1 MVEHSAV
8 NRVVAGSSPARGVK
22 HLVREILLGAY
33 IWPVGQAV
41 KTSPFHGGNTSSI
54 LVRVIYIRR
63 DSQVVR
69 PRSATPL
76 SPVQIRLT
84 PLKAL
89 EFPKLF
95 FYRFLHEGSIYAK
108 GVLTLDYI

>member
-1 MVEHSAV
+1 MYKIDIARYIYICYTVSVFLDSSMVEHSAV

-54 LVRVIYIRR
+54 LVGVTKRKKTSILCLSSFFVSYEKKRTRRVRN
-63 DSQVVR
+63 
-69 PRSATPL
+69 
-76 SPVQIRLT
+76 
-84 PLKAL
+84 
-89 EFPKLF
+89 E
-95 FYRFLHEGSIYAK
+95 
-108 GVLTLDYI
+108 